1 MVLMCGFTDKHPMC
15 GWGLSLDSII
25 LILGILEAILKVFVK
40 KFGTRTSAVKNW
52 LTIYFYIIKYIKYIL
67 NTSQLSCIEVNQAIK
82 AWLFI

>member
-52 LTIYFYIIKYIKYIL
+52 QTSIL
-67 NTSQLSCIEVNQAIK
+67 ISGR
-82 AWLFI
+82 

>member
-1 MVLMCGFTDKHPMC
+1 MC

-52 LTIYFYIIKYIKYIL
+52 LTGSL
-67 NTSQLSCIEVNQAIK
+67 NLTPYDKKPGAGQGPSDFPPEIVYPGSPAT
-82 AWLFI
+82 